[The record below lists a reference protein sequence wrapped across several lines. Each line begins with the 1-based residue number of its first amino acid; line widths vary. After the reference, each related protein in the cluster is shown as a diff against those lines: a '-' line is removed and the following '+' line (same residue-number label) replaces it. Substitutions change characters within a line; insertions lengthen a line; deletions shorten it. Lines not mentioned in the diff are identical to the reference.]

1 MTPESIRDEKYIL
14 VVDDEE
20 AIRELLHDFLTRLDY
35 RVDTVTTGEEAVG
48 EIRKKYY
55 DLAVTDLFLP
65 GMSGLDVV
73 RELRAISPE
82 TIVIVVTAYSSLETA
97 IESIREGAYD
107 YITKPFNLNG
117 LQLSVERAF
126 EHKRLLRESK
136 EKDIYKKLATE
147 DGLTQLFNYTH
158 FIELLKSEID
168 KSLRY
173 RYPVSLMMIDID
185 NFKLYND
192 TMGHVAGN
200 RVLMK
205 IGEIFKSVVRNTD
218 IAARYGGEEFS
229 VFLPHTTKKQAMKL
243 CDRLRLIVEQTAFDG
258 EENLPGG
265 ILTISSGVAEC
276 PENTDNAEELI
287 KKADQALYAAK
298 RLGKNSVQ
306 LYTG

>member
-136 EKDIYKKLATE
+136 EKDIFFMLVRSSSTV
-147 DGLTQLFNYTH
+147 L
-158 FIELLKSEID
+158 
-168 KSLRY
+168 
-173 RYPVSLMMIDID
+173 DIS
-185 NFKLYND
+185 
-192 TMGHVAGN
+192 TC
-200 RVLMK
+200 R
-205 IGEIFKSVVRNTD
+205 
-218 IAARYGGEEFS
+218 
-229 VFLPHTTKKQAMKL
+229 
-243 CDRLRLIVEQTAFDG
+243 
-258 EENLPGG
+258 
-265 ILTISSGVAEC
+265 
-276 PENTDNAEELI
+276 
-287 KKADQALYAAK
+287 
-298 RLGKNSVQ
+298 
-306 LYTG
+306 